1 MSFDTWTVSAVANQL
16 RETIVPGRVQQVVQV
31 DDASLAFEIYAQRQR
46 FYLLAS
52 ASQQTPRLHLL
63 SDKPRR
69 GVETASPLLQLLRK
83 FVRDS
88 LLVGIDQPDWERLLI
103 LRFEHPELGA
113 THLVAELIGRWA
125 NLLLLRPAEK
135 RKGKGKVESGAPR
148 TRGEGWR
155 EKSGGFWNVYT
166 DIGCRMERA
175 GRRCLDNCTR
185 RRQHRQAGRR
195 TH

>member
-69 GVETASPLLQLLRK
+69 ESR
-83 FVRDS
+83 
-88 LLVGIDQPDWERLLI
+88 
-103 LRFEHPELGA
+103 
-113 THLVAELIGRWA
+113 
-125 NLLLLRPAEK
+125 RP
-135 RKGKGKVESGAPR
+135 
-148 TRGEGWR
+148 
-155 EKSGGFWNVYT
+155 
-166 DIGCRMERA
+166 
-175 GRRCLDNCTR
+175 RRCCNCCASSCAT
-185 RRQHRQAGRR
+185 ACWWASISR
-195 TH
+195 TGSVFWFFGLSMRS

>member
-1 MSFDTWTVSAVANQL
+1 MSYDTWAVSAIANQL

-88 LLVGIDQPDWERLLI
+88 LLVGIEQPDWERLLV

-125 NLLLLRPAEK
+125 NLLLFRPAGEGEGG
-135 RKGKGKVESGAPR
+135 RD
-148 TRGEGWR
+148 RGEGGVALIALC
-155 EKSGGFWNVYT
+155 SGG
-166 DIGCRMERA
+166 RA
-175 GRRCLDNCTR
+175 V
-185 RRQHRQAGRR
+185 
-195 TH
+195 

>member
-1 MSFDTWTVSAVANQL
+1 MSYDTWTVSAVANQL

-88 LLVGIDQPDWERLLI
+88 LLVGIEQPDWERLLI
-103 LRFEHPELGA
+103 LRFEHAELGA
-113 THLVAELIGRWA
+113 THLIAELIGRWA
-125 NLLLLRPAEK
+125 NILLLRPAGKE
-135 RKGKGKVESGAPR
+135 KGKVKGGERRVEGEEWRVLECVHRYRLQDGASRPALPGQLY
-148 TRGEGWR
+148 TPPPTQPALRGR
-155 EKSGGFWNVYT
+155 P
-166 DIGCRMERA
+166 
-175 GRRCLDNCTR
+175 
-185 RRQHRQAGRR
+185 
-195 TH
+195 